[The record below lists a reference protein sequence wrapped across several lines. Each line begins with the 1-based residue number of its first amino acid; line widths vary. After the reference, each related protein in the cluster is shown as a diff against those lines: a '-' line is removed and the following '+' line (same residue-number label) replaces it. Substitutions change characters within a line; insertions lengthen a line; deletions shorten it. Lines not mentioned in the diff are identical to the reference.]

1 MSDLRTSCHII
12 SADGKVWL
20 TIYIYKDDGTADP
33 ERSGSLPL
41 YLEQNDV
48 TWPVLY
54 SKTDRGFM
62 TQELFG
68 LVMHKFVDMVR
79 VTHPDAPLL
88 VFADRPQCHNSTELV
103 IELFDR
109 KAHLV
114 WFPSNTSQVIQPL
127 DGEPYANLKLRLRHE
142 RDDELLKR
150 ALCGNSLA
158 QVVAEI
164 SPRVEREAFT
174 EDIVKA
180 GFKTRGVWPFD
191 PDLIIERSKKE
202 FVREPDTV
210 SDLTNE
216 AQQALTLLITEK
228 QSTKAK
234 GTTTRV
240 KGIPAKNT
248 LYTPTQLIQYDK
260 ERLERERKEAEE
272 KEAQK
277 KAKEEAKQKKK
288 EEKEAKKR
296 EKAGGKSSCSS
307 GEGGEKEGC
316 RGIESG

>member
-1 MSDLRTSCHII
+1 
-12 SADGKVWL
+12 
-20 TIYIYKDDGTADP
+20 
-33 ERSGSLPL
+33 
-41 YLEQNDV
+41 
-48 TWPVLY
+48 
-54 SKTDRGFM
+54 
-62 TQELFG
+62 
-68 LVMHKFVDMVR
+68 MVR

-296 EKAGGKSSCSS
+296 EKAAARVAALQAKEAKKKAAEELRAAKARDKEARKTGDQSAKRARTAFVANDESFDDDFEDENDENVFPVNKPSNIVSAVRQRKKINYSVFSRS
-307 GEGGEKEGC
+307 GNME
-316 RGIESG
+316 